1 MIPDWKLER
10 FLTGDLPDEEMN
22 MLREL
27 EATDVVFANRVK
39 MLRED
44 NKAILNKLPFETL
57 AGKLAGIADAAETAD
72 IARTANV
79 ADTAGTANVADS
91 AEHANAAR
99 IAPRFTL
106 MKFAAAAMFIFA
118 VALVAFMAQRETV
131 VTGGNA
137 DGKGNDMAAV
147 NGTQNTQVAF
157 AETQSDTRIKGL
169 DARMEVWKKTDAG
182 IVQLQDLDEVRE
194 GDEIQL
200 RYAVPEKCF
209 GLLFSMDGNGA
220 LTLHMGDGVKAIE
233 LTPGK
238 MNSLPFAY
246 KLDDAPYFEK
256 FFFVTSPKEFA
267 VEENDV
273 DKLLKRSDVKVIGF
287 TLKKAGK

>member
-10 FLTGDLPDEEMN
+10 FLTGDLPENEMN
-22 MLREL
+22 KLREL
-27 EATDVVFANRVK
+27 EASDEVFANRVR

-57 AGKLAGIADAAETAD
+57 AAKIDAVDAGTVTETAGAANLDAAE
-72 IARTANV
+72 N
-79 ADTAGTANVADS
+79 
-91 AEHANAAR
+91 
-99 IAPRFTL
+99 APRFTL
-106 MKFAAAAMFIFA
+106 VKFAAAAVLVLA
-118 VALVAFMAQRETV
+118 VALVAFFAQSETV
-131 VTGGNA
+131 VTGNDVA
-137 DGKGNDMAAV
+137 GNDVARNAQGV
-147 NGTQNTQVAF
+147 QQTQIAL
-157 AETQSDTRIKGL
+157 AETQSDTRIKGM
-169 DARMEVWKKTDAG
+169 DARMEVWKKTPAG
-182 IVQLQDLDEVRE
+182 IVQLNDLDEVSE

-220 LTLHMGDGVKAIE
+220 LTLHMGNGEKSVE
-233 LTPGK
+233 LAPGK

-246 KLDDAPYFEK
+246 KLDNAPYFEK
-256 FFFVTSPKEFA
+256 FFFVTSSNEFA

>member
-1 MIPDWKLER
+1 MIPDWKLEKY
-10 FLTGDLPDEEMN
+10 LTGDLPESDMREIREMEAADEI
-22 MLREL
+22 
-27 EATDVVFANRVK
+27 FANRVK

-44 NKAILNKLPFETL
+44 SEAILRKLPYDRL
-57 AGKLAGIADAAETAD
+57 AERLDSLPSRDTYGNGKPVNFGI
-72 IARTANV
+72 V
-79 ADTAGTANVADS
+79 K
-91 AEHANAAR
+91 
-99 IAPRFTL
+99 L
-106 MKFAAAAMFIFA
+106 AAAAA
-118 VALVAFMAQRETV
+118 LVLAVVTVALFSQRSLSEQSGTV
-131 VTGGNA
+131 LAT
-137 DGKGNDMAAV
+137 AA
-147 NGTQNTQVAF
+147 NTQVMEVAM
-157 AETQSDTRIKGL
+157 ADVSGDEGLRIKGL
-169 DARMEVWKKTDAG
+169 SARMEVWKKTGDSA
-182 IVQLQDLDEVRE
+182 VQMENLGEAHE

-233 LTPGK
+233 LAPGK